1 MNGPTP
7 PQPLPAPSDWLL
19 RWAHLIAPGGRVL
32 DVACGAGRH
41 LYWLHAQGFRVAGI
55 DRDPAA
61 IAALA
66 PLAAAGAE
74 IVQADIEDGPWP
86 FAGRGFEAV
95 LVTNYLWRA
104 RLAEIAAAV
113 APGGVLLYETFARGQ
128 ESIGR
133 PARAE
138 FLLAPGELLRA
149 AAAAGLR
156 VVAYEDGFLDAG
168 TPRFV
173 QRIAAVREADAAPD
187 SPRRHP
193 LRGPGG
199 PQ

>member
-1 MNGPTP
+1 MS
-7 PQPLPAPSDWLL
+7 APSDWLL
-19 RWAHLIAPGGRVL
+19 RWAHLIAPAGTVL
-32 DVACGAGRH
+32 DVACGPGRH
-41 LYWLHAQGFRVAGI
+41 LFWLQAHGFRPSGV
-55 DRDPAA
+55 DRDEAA

-74 IVQADIEDGPWP
+74 IVQADIEGGPWP
-86 FAGRGFEAV
+86 FAGRRFDAV

-104 RLAEIAAAV
+104 RLADIAAAV

-133 PARAE
+133 PARVD
-138 FLLAPGELLRA
+138 FLLAPGELLQL

-156 VVAYEDGFLDAG
+156 VVAYEDGWLGGPA
-168 TPRFV
+168 PRFV
-173 QRIAAVREADAAPD
+173 QRIAAVREAPAAPER
-187 SPRRHP
+187 PRPYP
-193 LRGPGG
+193 LGTPSR